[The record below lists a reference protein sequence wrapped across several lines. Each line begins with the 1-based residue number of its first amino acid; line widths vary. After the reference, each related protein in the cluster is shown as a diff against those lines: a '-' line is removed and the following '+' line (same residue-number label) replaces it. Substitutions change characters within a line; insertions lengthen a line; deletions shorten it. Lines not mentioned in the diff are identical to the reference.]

1 MASVLTDLKELSVTL
16 GLNPSLVQAEGGNTS
31 CKVDGQLLVKA
42 SGKRLQ
48 RALDENIFVSVDLN
62 QAQEVV
68 NRALSEVSA
77 EIPALTRDGLRPS
90 IETPLHVLLPHTFV
104 AHVHALNTVCVSVQ
118 PHFDGELSTIAEAN
132 DWRILEYEKPGI
144 ELARAVNREV
154 ASFPLVLYFFCGIT
168 AFSWVVSQSKK
179 LLT

>member
-1 MASVLTDLKELSVTL
+1 M
-16 GLNPSLVQAEGGNTS
+16 
-31 CKVDGQLLVKA
+31 
-42 SGKRLQ
+42 
-48 RALDENIFVSVDLN
+48 SVDLN
-62 QAQEVV
+62 QAQEV

-132 DWRILEYEKPGI
+132 DWRILKTKVGI

-154 ASFPLVLYFFCGIT
+154 ASFLLFCISFVEHGLPG
-168 AFSWVVSQSKK
+168 W
-179 LLT
+179 